1 MDGKLSGLRSP
12 QANQSSQERKN
23 VKKGIERP
31 EKQFLQ
37 LINVFISQDQV
48 NIAFLK
54 KCKTVVVPAANS
66 AISNVQKAL
75 QKYNGVQWKGF

>member
-1 MDGKLSGLRSP
+1 MIGHQSAKRFGCRLTVSPQGINSSNITPRDFPPQPVDGKLSGLRSP

-37 LINVFISQDQV
+37 LINVFISQD
-48 NIAFLK
+48 
-54 KCKTVVVPAANS
+54 
-66 AISNVQKAL
+66 
-75 QKYNGVQWKGF
+75 